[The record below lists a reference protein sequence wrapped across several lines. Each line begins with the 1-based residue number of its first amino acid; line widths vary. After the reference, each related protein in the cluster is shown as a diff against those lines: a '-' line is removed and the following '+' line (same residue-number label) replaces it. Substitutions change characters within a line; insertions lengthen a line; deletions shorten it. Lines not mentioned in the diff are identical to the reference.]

1 MNKLINFFLLLV
13 TVICLYTI
21 FSVGLEVIGKIGK
34 SDNYENINNVALNL
48 SYSYIAGLIFYF
60 FISYLPHTQTK
71 KKLKPTI
78 NSKIEYL
85 SDLIKSFVQTFE
97 SQENKLSLKAINPNY
112 VEKLILNKSVLE
124 NSYYSV
130 MGRVMTNQEFL
141 NGHKQN
147 IENLIKKIL
156 GYKEYLSSDQVL
168 YLEEIRESKF
178 FHLLKVERSN
188 KLYYEYYDDTE
199 TRKLIA
205 KELNNLITYANK
217 IS

>member
-1 MNKLINFFLLLV
+1 
-13 TVICLYTI
+13 
-21 FSVGLEVIGKIGK
+21 
-34 SDNYENINNVALNL
+34 
-48 SYSYIAGLIFYF
+48 
-60 FISYLPHTQTK
+60 
-71 KKLKPTI
+71 
-78 NSKIEYL
+78 
-85 SDLIKSFVQTFE
+85 
-97 SQENKLSLKAINPNY
+97 
-112 VEKLILNKSVLE
+112 
-124 NSYYSV
+124 

-147 IENLIKKIL
+147 IESLINKIL